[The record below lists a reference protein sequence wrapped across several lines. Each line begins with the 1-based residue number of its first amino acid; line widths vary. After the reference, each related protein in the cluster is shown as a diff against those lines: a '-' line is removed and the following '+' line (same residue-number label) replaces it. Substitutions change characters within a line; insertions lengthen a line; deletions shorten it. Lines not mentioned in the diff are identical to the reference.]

1 MAVRRFIRLAAP
13 LLLVAAGLAMPA
25 SAQQAA
31 APPSQ
36 ARTAPAPVQPS
47 APPQQ
52 QSGTTTTTQTAT
64 TPPVQISV
72 NQPPATTTAA
82 SAPIPQPP
90 LPGDPAAEWLVLL
103 LIGLL
108 AAVGIAVLL
117 TIKKAL
123 ADQNSGWSLAEAL
136 SEPETFT
143 DDSTAAGGAQVT
155 VTRLVPSTSRLIAF
169 MGLFGILLLYLGFGA
184 VLLYYFGT
192 GQNLPG
198 GVDEIQSFLLA
209 GLTLFAPY
217 VVNKFA
223 DVFKSFGNRS

>member
-1 MAVRRFIRLAAP
+1 MSIRRFCRRALP
-13 LLLVAAGLAMPA
+13 LLIAAAAGAVPA
-25 SAQQAA
+25 SAQPAPAA
-31 APPSQ
+31 DAQ
-36 ARTAPAPVQPS
+36 TRTATQPAPVQQA

-52 QSGTTTTTQTAT
+52 SGSTATTQTQT

-72 NQPPATTTAA
+72 NQPPATAQT
-82 SAPIPQPP
+82 PQPP
-90 LPGDPAAEWLVLL
+90 LPANPAEEWLVLL

-117 TIKKAL
+117 TIRKAL
-123 ADQNSGWSLAEAL
+123 AKPDSGWSLAEAL
-136 SEPETFT
+136 SEPETMT
-143 DDSTAAGGAQVT
+143 QDPAAATPVT

-198 GVDEIQSFLLA
+198 GVDEVQSFLLA

-223 DVFKSFGNRS
+223 DIFKSFGNRP